1 MTQSTFFTSQQ
12 VQQNL
17 HDIFQTY
24 QEIASVTSQLPKM
37 YKDEKIKHIDK
48 CKVLIDKQKTFYTRL
63 CLASSTDP
71 EASDMKTRINAL
83 SQAFGYTDL
92 GACMDAMVVTL
103 DKAQER
109 ELDSL

>member
-1 MTQSTFFTSQQ
+1 MTQNTFFTSEQ

-24 QEIASVTSQLPKM
+24 QEIASVTSRLPKM
-37 YKDEKIKHIDK
+37 NKEEKIAHIDK
-48 CKVLIDKQKTFYTRL
+48 CKMLIDKQKTFYMRL
-63 CLASSTDP
+63 CLAASDDP
-71 EASDMKTRINAL
+71 EAADMKMRINAL

-92 GACMDAMVVTL
+92 GACMDAMIVTL
-103 DKAQER
+103 DKAAEK